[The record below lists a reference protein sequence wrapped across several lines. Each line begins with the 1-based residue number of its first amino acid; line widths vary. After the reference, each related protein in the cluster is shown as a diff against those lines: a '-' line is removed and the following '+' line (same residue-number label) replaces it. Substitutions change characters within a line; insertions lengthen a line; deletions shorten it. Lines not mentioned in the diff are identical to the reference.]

1 MSKVPPNASTMPAAS
16 SCPAATR
23 IAARKAI
30 DVPTTVIWFG
40 VTGSDAR
47 RDMKRSAFRRTQA
60 SNRVVNMHHLKLRD
74 AGASLLARL
83 PVDLQHLLGHGAP
96 RISLRLRVPEG
107 AHALAQ
113 LLVPCKDDERGAEL
127 GPALRLDGEAV
138 LPRFDDRHVAR
149 HLGGY
154 DGQARG
160 HRLEEHDAEALAPGR
175 GCAEDVRR
183 RVVAREHAVRNE
195 ARHHDVGEA
204 VSRDERLRAAAQR
217 TVSDDDQP

>member
-60 SNRVVNMHHLKLRD
+60 SNRVVNMHHLKFRH
-74 AGASLLARL
+74 AGARGISRLA
-83 PVDLQHLLGHGAP
+83 VDLQHLLGDGAP
-96 RISLRLRVPEG
+96 RIALRLRVSGGTHP
-107 AHALAQ
+107 LAQ
-113 LLVPCKDDERGAEL
+113 LLIARKDHERGAEL
-127 GPALRLDGEAV
+127 GPALRLDREAV
-138 LPRFDDRHVAR
+138 LPRFDDRHEAG
-149 HLGGY
+149 HLGGD

-160 HRLEEHDAEALAPGR
+160 HRLEEH
-175 GCAEDVRR
+175 
-183 RVVAREHAVRNE
+183 
-195 ARHHDVGEA
+195 
-204 VSRDERLRAAAQR
+204 
-217 TVSDDDQP
+217 